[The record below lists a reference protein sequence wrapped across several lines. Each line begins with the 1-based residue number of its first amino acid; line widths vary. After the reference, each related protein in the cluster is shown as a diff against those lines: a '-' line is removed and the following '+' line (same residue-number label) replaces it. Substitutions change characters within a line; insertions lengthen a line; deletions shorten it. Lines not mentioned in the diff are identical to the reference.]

1 MIPKLQSSINVNFRS
16 KALADLLSDHLQS
29 CPIMGGGGGGGGGGA
44 MDEET
49 ADM

>member
-16 KALADLLSDHLQS
+16 KALLADLLSDQLQS
-29 CPIMGGGGGGGGGGA
+29 CPIMCA

-49 ADM
+49 ADICKMVC